1 MCRGLNIS
9 EFCTELGLPQQL
21 PLDNL
26 WGDNDAS
33 VKLANEGVSSSKS
46 RHFARRIEFAIAMCE
61 AGMFNV
67 RKVHTSENWTD
78 FMGKLVEAKKYLA
91 SIEYL
96 MQLSAQVADDK

>member
-1 MCRGLNIS
+1 MCRGINLH
-9 EFCTELGLPQQL
+9 EFMVELGLPQTL
-21 PLDNL
+21 PLDL